1 MSKFLDKI
9 IERAKTDKQ
18 KIVLPEGSDIRT
30 VQAAREIMDAGI
42 ADVIILGSES
52 EVTAHG
58 IDVSD
63 AIVIDPRASELL
75 EPYAQ
80 KFAELRKKK
89 GVTINEAREQMKDE
103 SYFGVMMVYMDDAD
117 GMVSGAC
124 HSTADTL
131 RPALQIL
138 KTAPD
143 TELVSSFFVEDV
155 PDCPYGDDG
164 LFVFADCALN
174 IYPTAEELAE
184 IAIASA
190 NSFEQL
196 CGGEPHVAMLSY
208 SSYGSGKGE
217 SAEKMAEATR
227 IAKERA
233 PQLQLDGELQV
244 DAAIVDTVAALKAP
258 DSPVAGKANV
268 LIFPN
273 IDAGNIAY
281 KLVQRLAKAD
291 AFGPILQG
299 VAKPVNDLSRG
310 CSAQDIVGT
319 VAVTCV
325 QSQARKAQA

>member
-1 MSKFLDKI
+1 MSKFLDRI
-9 IERAKTDKQ
+9 IERAKTDRQ
-18 KIVLPEGSDIRT
+18 TIVLPEGSDIRT
-30 VQAAREIMDAGI
+30 VQAARAIMDAGI

-52 EVTAHG
+52 EIAAHG

-63 AIVIDPRASELL
+63 ATLIDPRESDLL

-103 SYFGVMMVYMDDAD
+103 NYFGVMMVYMDDAD

-138 KTAPD
+138 KTAPG
-143 TELVSSFFVEDV
+143 TNIASSFFIEDV
-155 PDCPYGDDG
+155 PNCEYGQDG
-164 LFVFADCALN
+164 LFVFADCAIN

-190 NSFEQL
+190 HSFEQL
-196 CGGEPHVAMLSY
+196 CGGEPRVAMLSY
-208 SSYGSGKGE
+208 SSYGSGKGD

-233 PQLQLDGELQV
+233 PQLDLDGELQV

-258 DSPVAGKANV
+258 DSPVAGNANV

-291 AFGPILQG
+291 AFGPVLQG
-299 VAKPVNDLSRG
+299 LAKPVNDLSRG
-310 CSAQDIVGT
+310 CSADDIVGT
-319 VAVTCV
+319 VAITCV

>member
-63 AIVIDPRASELL
+63 AIVIDPRTSELL

-155 PDCPYGDDG
+155 PDG

>member
-30 VQAAREIMDAGI
+30 VQAARAILDAGI
-42 ADVIILGSES
+42 ADVIILGSQS
-52 EVTAHG
+52 EVAAHG

-63 AIVIDPRASELL
+63 ATVIDPRESDLL

-155 PDCPYGDDG
+155 PDCLYGDDG

>member
-42 ADVIILGSES
+42 ADAIILGSES

-63 AIVIDPRASELL
+63 AIVIDPRTSELL

-138 KTAPD
+138 KTAP
-143 TELVSSFFVEDV
+143 
-155 PDCPYGDDG
+155 
-164 LFVFADCALN
+164 
-174 IYPTAEELAE
+174 
-184 IAIASA
+184 
-190 NSFEQL
+190 
-196 CGGEPHVAMLSY
+196 
-208 SSYGSGKGE
+208 
-217 SAEKMAEATR
+217 
-227 IAKERA
+227 RA
-233 PQLQLDGELQV
+233 P
-244 DAAIVDTVAALKAP
+244 
-258 DSPVAGKANV
+258 S
-268 LIFPN
+268 
-273 IDAGNIAY
+273 
-281 KLVQRLAKAD
+281 
-291 AFGPILQG
+291 
-299 VAKPVNDLSRG
+299 S
-310 CSAQDIVGT
+310 
-319 VAVTCV
+319 
-325 QSQARKAQA
+325 